1 MDDWL
6 QLHDLIYHKTRD
18 GANFLLEG
26 TLLEDSA
33 NDIAFFLFTTLTCL
47 ITFAGIMLSMFMI
60 LWIERKFYARVN
72 DRRGETT
79 ALRSRWVGE
88 NGVTA
93 GEWWNMIPYGLGKPI
108 GAVNGWLNKIAG
120 NDGHEHEM
128 VNRVGNR
135 SWYGVTIFPGFFQNI
150 ADGMKFLTKEHMVP
164 SRADKVI
171 FELAP
176 FLVISSTI
184 MILGMIPLSSGIY
197 GANPE
202 LSVLFAFAIFG
213 IAPLGVFFAGWSSNN
228 KYTLLGGIRSAAQ
241 LTAYEIPLLL
251 SILGVCIMAGSFNF
265 LEIVHFQHSSGTW
278 LFFLMPLGGV
288 LFLVS
293 MIAEV
298 ERIPFDMPE
307 AEAELVEGWWT
318 EYGGMRFGLLFAA
331 EYMRVYAASILF
343 AHFFLGGWH
352 APFAGSIGSI
362 PFLGDLWLAIP
373 GIGWTLLKAWL
384 IFTVV
389 FVWARTALPRI
400 RTDQILEFGWR
411 MLLPLAVLQV
421 ALSLIYRLYFF
432 DASAMA
438 ETTLGGWA
446 WDLTILDITIPWGLP
461 ILTTIFWTGVFVVMM
476 KDENIEE
483 NEARMY
489 HIRTMTP
496 AGTHTAGTE

>member
-1 MDDWL
+1 
-6 QLHDLIYHKTRD
+6 
-18 GANFLLEG
+18 
-26 TLLEDSA
+26 
-33 NDIAFFLFTTLTCL
+33 
-47 ITFAGIMLSMFMI
+47 
-60 LWIERKFYARVN
+60 
-72 DRRGETT
+72 
-79 ALRSRWVGE
+79 
-88 NGVTA
+88 
-93 GEWWNMIPYGLGKPI
+93 
-108 GAVNGWLNKIAG
+108 
-120 NDGHEHEM
+120 
-128 VNRVGNR
+128 
-135 SWYGVTIFPGFFQNI
+135 
-150 ADGMKFLTKEHMVP
+150 
-164 SRADKVI
+164 
-171 FELAP
+171 
-176 FLVISSTI
+176 
-184 MILGMIPLSSGIY
+184 
-197 GANPE
+197 
-202 LSVLFAFAIFG
+202 
-213 IAPLGVFFAGWSSNN
+213 
-228 KYTLLGGIRSAAQ
+228 
-241 LTAYEIPLLL
+241 
-251 SILGVCIMAGSFNF
+251 
-265 LEIVHFQHSSGTW
+265 
-278 LFFLMPLGGV
+278 MPLGGV

-352 APFAGSIGSI
+352 APFAGLIGSI
-362 PFLGDLWLAIP
+362 PLVGDLWLAIP

-432 DASAMA
+432 DPSAMVDITDTA
-438 ETTLGGWA
+438 GGWA
-446 WDLTILDITIPWGLP
+446 WDLTVLDVTIPWGYP
-461 ILTTIFWTGVFVVMM
+461 ILTTIFWTGVFIVMM

>member
-1 MDDWL
+1 
-6 QLHDLIYHKTRD
+6 
-18 GANFLLEG
+18 
-26 TLLEDSA
+26 
-33 NDIAFFLFTTLTCL
+33 
-47 ITFAGIMLSMFMI
+47 
-60 LWIERKFYARVN
+60 
-72 DRRGETT
+72 
-79 ALRSRWVGE
+79 
-88 NGVTA
+88 
-93 GEWWNMIPYGLGKPI
+93 
-108 GAVNGWLNKIAG
+108 
-120 NDGHEHEM
+120 
-128 VNRVGNR
+128 
-135 SWYGVTIFPGFFQNI
+135 
-150 ADGMKFLTKEHMVP
+150 
-164 SRADKVI
+164 
-171 FELAP
+171 
-176 FLVISSTI
+176 
-184 MILGMIPLSSGIY
+184 MILGMIPLASGIY

-251 SILGVCIMAGSFNF
+251 SILGVCVMAGSFNF
-265 LEIVHFQHSSGTW
+265 IEIIHFQHSSGVW

-343 AHFFLGGWH
+343 AHFFMGGWH
-352 APFAGSIGSI
+352 APFAGTMYHIH
-362 PFLGDLWLAIP
+362 PLLGEAWQAIP
-373 GIGWTLLKAWL
+373 GIVWTLLKAWF

-421 ALSLIYRLYFF
+421 VLAIVYRLYFF
-432 DASAMA
+432 DV
-438 ETTLGGWA
+438 GGLSDVDSQGGGMA
-446 WDLTILDITIPWGLP
+446 WDLTILEFTIPWGLP
-461 ILTTIFWTGVFVVMM
+461 IITTIFWGAIFMIMM

-483 NEARMY
+483 NEERMY
-489 HIRTMTP
+489 HVRTMTP
-496 AGTHTAGTE
+496 AGTHVAGQE